1 MSYTA
6 AAHCCVLLQGF
17 ASHRELT
24 GREPDAV
31 VFSSFLWDMQ
41 RWGKFFPDKLNER
54 RLSTE
59 TIEEWATD
67 FKAVLALVKVLQLTP

>member
-1 MSYTA
+1 M
-6 AAHCCVLLQGF
+6 
-17 ASHRELT
+17 
-24 GREPDAV
+24 